1 MNEHIPDIEIY
12 IKRLNWYLQEHYPA
26 NKKTTAEEWNA
37 LFLALINQGN
47 AQEDTL
53 AKICNEYLPLQIEKI
68 NTLVDTTNEHEAS
81 IAQLRTDTNKALKDS
96 NYAVITADTALNQVV
111 EKMGTVAYINNVL
124 APSLHYTRD
133 PQAQLDDTAQGIIN
147 LQSQI
152 DLMEQNTNVADV
164 VGTFVDLVNYDKS
177 KITANDIV
185 EVLQDETRAN
195 ADTYYRLVENAWIY
209 IGKLGSYYTRG
220 ESDALLAEKV
230 NYADYKDTLS
240 FAESERQKSKNLL
253 DINKAEL
260 KTGSEAFSTLLGG
273 TITINAGN
281 EFCYISS
288 LTNLCNLKPNIP
300 YTLSYVTNNG
310 RSYIYQYIE
319 GGTGFVWNNGETK
332 TFTQTELDSIAN
344 SLLLLYGST
353 GSTVTYSNIQIE
365 EGTVATDYQPYYGQI
380 THNEDA
386 TVVFAESERQ
396 KSKNLISYPYIN
408 SSSTANGITFTVN
421 ADQSITANGTISDS
435 NTNAVMYLNYGL
447 LIEAGTYT
455 ISATKSIEDDN
466 FTVSLFDGT
475 NYYDSNSTFTLTKP
489 KTINV
494 YVQIRKT
501 STSTYTNANIK
512 VMLCKGTDTDW
523 QPYNGEIIHKKEFY
537 ETLQNTPAITFAE
550 SEYNKSKN
558 LFDENKYL
566 SRYCTYAS
574 NRWTTNS
581 TRIGYNQSILT
592 NETGATD
599 NRNTSKLPLLKKGT
613 YTLTIFNAVN
623 NTNDTSMNIALYNQ
637 DGTINGTF
645 TTATITTNT
654 TITFT
659 MASDLYLDIR
669 VNGNVGTI
677 SFDHIQIEKGST
689 ATTYQSYYGQ
699 ITHNEDTPVVFAE
712 SEYNKSKNL
721 FPFGNVSGTKQ
732 VQRFISLPA
741 GTYTLSTVAT
751 SSDTDANTCVVGFYN
766 NKTEWIGGGQ
776 LTRGSR
782 HSITVSF
789 AQPTVSLIFFASNNQ
804 PNSEGDTFTFADIQI
819 EKGSIATAY
828 YPYSGEITHNGDA
841 TVVFADAERQKS
853 KNLFDAPN
861 ITRPTRVTYNS
872 STNTFTYTCDEVAEG
887 ATAFAQLNNVVMPA
901 GNYVYSFNSTSTITE
916 DTTYIVAKLTSTGGF
931 ESGIKTIIAPAGK
944 VSIPFTLTE
953 DTYIG
958 LCWYYKTGWSAG
970 SAPAGSKTISN
981 VQLEQGSTATD
992 YQPYY
997 GEIVHQGDIAPVVL
1011 YDKNSTDPSINKGYT
1026 SGIMTDGVGN
1036 VRVSIDFSPYKKVK
1050 IYANLDRMNAV
1061 SEYDFTSG
1069 TDQFSILCG
1078 DIASARAKV
1087 NYMSGYISKTEFRPV
1102 FAGLAETAKD
1112 NNANY
1117 YVYRIEGIK

>member
-1 MNEHIPDIEIY
+1 MNEHIPDIETY

-26 NKKTTAEEWNA
+26 NKKITAEEWNA

-147 LQSQI
+147 LQNQI

-177 KITANDIV
+177 KITTNDIV
-185 EVLQDETRAN
+185 EVLQDETNAN
-195 ADTYYRLVENAWIY
+195 ADTYYRLVENAWVY

-240 FAESERQKSKNLL
+240 FAENERQKSKNLL

-281 EFCYISS
+281 KFCYISS
-288 LTNLCNLKPNIP
+288 LTNLCNLKPNIS

-319 GGTGFVWNNGETK
+319 GGTGFTWYNGETK

-353 GSTVTYSNIQIE
+353 DSTVTYSNIQVE
-365 EGTVATDYQPYYGQI
+365 EGSVATTYQPYYGQI

-386 TVVFAESERQ
+386 PVVFAEAERQKSKNLFTTQDNSKYGSSGTYNIVDLNSFSLSYGSGNVTWSGVEFIINNLKPNTTYNFSLICDSDYRRLYFQFIGLNTASAILEVYGGYLTPFNTGDNTSIKIRISSGNNNLENSTFNITNVQLEEGSVATDYQPYNGEIVHNGDPAVEFAESERQ
-396 KSKNLISYPYIN
+396 KSKNLFDLNYNGTFGSTTEISVSKYISLKSVYGEKFTIN
-408 SSSTANGITFTVN
+408 TNLPQYSFTRGNIGDIFTNIIFNNLKPSTSYTISFVPISVTTESTIVHFLGVYNVQDRLGTKVTRTITTDENGRFNIKYGIWISAQNTTFTV
-421 ADQSITANGTISDS
+421 S
-435 NTNAVMYLNYGL
+435 N
-447 LIEAGTYT
+447 
-455 ISATKSIEDDN
+455 
-466 FTVSLFDGT
+466 
-475 NYYDSNSTFTLTKP
+475 
-489 KTINV
+489 
-494 YVQIRKT
+494 VQI
-501 STSTYTNANIK
+501 
-512 VMLCKGTDTDW
+512 
-523 QPYNGEIIHKKEFY
+523 EE
-537 ETLQNTPAITFAE
+537 
-550 SEYNKSKN
+550 
-558 LFDENKYL
+558 
-566 SRYCTYAS
+566 
-574 NRWTTNS
+574 
-581 TRIGYNQSILT
+581 
-592 NETGATD
+592 
-599 NRNTSKLPLLKKGT
+599 
-613 YTLTIFNAVN
+613 
-623 NTNDTSMNIALYNQ
+623 
-637 DGTINGTF
+637 
-645 TTATITTNT
+645 
-654 TITFT
+654 
-659 MASDLYLDIR
+659 
-669 VNGNVGTI
+669 
-677 SFDHIQIEKGST
+677 GST
-689 ATTYQSYYGQ
+689 AT
-699 ITHNEDTPVVFAE
+699 
-712 SEYNKSKNL
+712 
-721 FPFGNVSGTKQ
+721 
-732 VQRFISLPA
+732 
-741 GTYTLSTVAT
+741 
-751 SSDTDANTCVVGFYN
+751 
-766 NKTEWIGGGQ
+766 
-776 LTRGSR
+776 
-782 HSITVSF
+782 
-789 AQPTVSLIFFASNNQ
+789 
-804 PNSEGDTFTFADIQI
+804 
-819 EKGSIATAY
+819 AY
-828 YPYSGEITHNGDA
+828 HPYSGEITHNGDPA
-841 TVVFADAERQKS
+841 VKFADSERQKS
-853 KNLFDAPN
+853 KNLIPFP
-861 ITRPTRVTYNS
+861 YYEGNS
-872 STNTFTYTCDEVAEG
+872 KTMNGITFTVNNDQSVSVAG
-887 ATAFAQLNNVVMPA
+887 SITNHDSNAVMYLAWDMPLKAGTYSTFIDSSNTDINVVVWI
-901 GNYVYSFNSTSTITE
+901 GDNYYSGEFTLSS
-916 DTTYIVAKLTSTGGF
+916 DTTAKIYLQVVRASTQTFNTTVKFMLCEGG
-931 ESGIKTIIAPAGK
+931 I
-944 VSIPFTLTE
+944 
-953 DTYIG
+953 D
-958 LCWYYKTGWSAG
+958 
-970 SAPAGSKTISN
+970 
-981 VQLEQGSTATD
+981 TD

-997 GEIVHQGDIAPVVL
+997 GAIVHQIDIAPVVL
-1011 YDKNSTDPSINKGYT
+1011 YDKNSTNPNINKGYT

-1069 TDQFSILCG
+1069 TDQFSILGG

-1087 NYMSGYISKTEFRPV
+1087 NYMSGYISNTEFRPV